1 MNTKGQDK
9 EAPDELQ
16 AFLAAVRVH
25 QEAIWAVLAHCNIV
39 IGPILQG
46 DFGPY
51 LGIRIYRPTLIGD
64 FNVKD
69 WWDPRKEMISDIL
82 REAGTDLYPEVSVHV
97 EPRWIMAVPSEL
109 ADFVAKN
116 TGRPMPG
123 RFNSN
128 LVRYEQRDSIIW
140 LTPPEA
146 VLYDYLKAAGW
157 KFVPQPAVVLGDEG
171 WLGPDFLIYWG
182 GRANQAV
189 MVEVDSDKF
198 HGLPS
203 QREHDENKE
212 RYFQSFGFEYLRF
225 NATSC
230 MREPSE
236 VIAEIKKFCL
246 TKFWSGTIASPCAG
260 LLSIFGTIPVAGTV
274 SVLGPVPVMPI
285 AGIVLKVGVDEVVGV
300 SVFYF

>member
-1 MNTKGQDK
+1 VTDAGQKDQN
-9 EAPDELQ
+9 ASDEDVQGYLS
-16 AFLAAVRVH
+16 AVRRH
-25 QEAIWAVLAHCNIV
+25 QEALWAVLAHCNIV
-39 IGPILQG
+39 IGPVLKD
-46 DFGPY
+46 DFGNDY
-51 LGIRIYRPTLIGD
+51 MGIRIYRPTEIGD
-64 FNVKD
+64 FNVQE
-69 WWDPRKEMISDIL
+69 WWKPRTDTISEIL
-82 REAGTDLYPEVSVHV
+82 REAASDVWPRVYANV
-97 EPRWIMAVPSEL
+97 EPRWIMTVPDQL

-128 LVRYEQRDSIIW
+128 LVRYEERDSVIW

-157 KFVPQPAVVLGDEG
+157 KFIPQPAVILGDEG

-203 QREHDENKE
+203 RRERDENKE

-230 MREPSE
+230 MREPQE
-236 VIAEIKKFCL
+236 VIAEIKKFCV
-246 TKFWSGTIASPCAG
+246 TKF
-260 LLSIFGTIPVAGTV
+260 
-274 SVLGPVPVMPI
+274 GP
-285 AGIVLKVGVDEVVGV
+285 AR
-300 SVFYF
+300 